1 MSIMDFF
8 RTAQQPAAPAPQQQ
22 QQPQNG
28 QPQQPANPSLQQQ
41 VQADPNASQVVVDPM
56 DAFKELWTAPTKV
69 EGQEEDFNPSA
80 IFNIDPASMQEAIGK
95 INFAEGV
102 VTQQDLEAI
111 TAGGPEAMQAF
122 MKALNGTGAKAMQL
136 ATTASAK
143 MVEQAMTRASGA
155 MDKKIASGVKHNQVS
170 SAMQEL
176 NPALSHP
183 AAAPMVNALRQQF
196 VDKNP
201 TATPTEITTMIST
214 YLDNFA
220 GIAAGK
226 KEDPTAAAAAAKAAE
241 GTDWTK
247 YFEG

>member
-8 RTAQQPAAPAPQQQ
+8 RTAQQPAVPANQPAPQQTA
-22 QQPQNG
+22 G
-28 QPQQPANPSLQQQ
+28 QPQQPAQPGMTQTVNP
-41 VQADPNASQVVVDPM
+41 DPNAAPAPTPDPM
-56 DAFKELWTAPTKV
+56 DAFKDLWAAPVKV
-69 EGQEEDFNPSA
+69 EGAEEEFNPAA
-80 IFNIDPASMQEAIGK
+80 IFNIDPATMQAAIGK

-102 VTQQDLEAI
+102 VTQEDLAAI

-155 MDKKIASGVKHNQVS
+155 MDKKIASGVKLNQVS

-183 AAAPMVNALRQQF
+183 AAAPMVNALKAQF
-196 VDKNP
+196 TAKHP
-201 TATPTEITTMIST
+201 TASPTEITTMISS

-226 KEDPTAAAAAAKAAE
+226 KEEVVDPAAATKAQE
-241 GTDWTK
+241 TDWAK
-247 YFEG
+247 YFSG

>member
-8 RTAQQPAAPAPQQQ
+8 RTTPVAAPQQQQQ

-28 QPQQPANPSLQQQ
+28 QQQQPADPSMQQQ
-41 VQADPNASQVVVDPM
+41 VVADPNASTVVVDPM
-56 DAFKELWTAPTKV
+56 DSFKDLWAAPAKV
-69 EGQEEDFNPSA
+69 EGQEDEFNPSA
-80 IFNIDPASMQEAIGK
+80 IFNIDPATMQEAIGK

-111 TAGGPEAMQAF
+111 TAGGPEAMTAF

-196 VDKNP
+196 VNKNP

-226 KEDPTAAAAAAKAAE
+226 KEDPAATAAAAKAAE
-241 GTDWTK
+241 GTDWAK